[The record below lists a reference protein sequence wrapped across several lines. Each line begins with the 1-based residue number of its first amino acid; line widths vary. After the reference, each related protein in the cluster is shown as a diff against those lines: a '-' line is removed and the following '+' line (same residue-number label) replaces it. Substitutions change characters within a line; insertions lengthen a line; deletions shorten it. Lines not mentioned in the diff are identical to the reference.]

1 METRLRCDSRMVGE
15 GSVLDRIL
23 YTKYIFECQGKLLD
37 APLFTMGPELAKDLA
52 RIAYYFDDDCGGA
65 REILQ
70 D

>member
-1 METRLRCDSRMVGE
+1 MGE

-23 YTKYIFECQGKLLD
+23 YTKYIFECQGKLQVSSMLR
-37 APLFTMGPELAKDLA
+37 FSQWSHPELAKDPA